1 MRVLLI
7 EDDRMMARSIE
18 LMLSA
23 SRFIVEKADTGE
35 DGVDLGEVYD
45 YDCIVLDLSLPDISG
60 LDVLRTLRRG
70 KNATPIMVLS
80 GTMEI
85 ESKVKALSLGA
96 DDYMTKPF
104 HKDELVAR
112 LRAVIRRS
120 KGHAQSQIVI
130 GDMTIDLDAKIV
142 QVNGVRV
149 HLTGR
154 EYQTL
159 ELMALRK
166 GKTITKDIFLSS
178 LYGGMDEPGAKI
190 VDVFICKLRKKLAP
204 ATDGR
209 HVIETVWGGGY
220 CLREAD
226 EASAVAT
233 AA

>member
-18 LMLSA
+18 LMLQA
-23 SRFIVEKADTGE
+23 GGFLVEKTQAGE
-35 DGVDLGEVYD
+35 DGVDLAEVYE
-45 YDCIVLDLSLPDISG
+45 YDMILLDLSLPDISG
-60 LDVLRTLRRG
+60 LDVMRTLRRG
-70 KNATPIMVLS
+70 KNETPILVLS
-80 GTMEI
+80 GTQEI
-85 ESKVKALSLGA
+85 DTKVKALSLGA

-112 LRAVIRRS
+112 MRSVIRRS
-120 KGHAQSQIVI
+120 KGHAQSVITI
-130 GDMTIDLDAKIV
+130 GDMVIDLDSKLV
-142 QVNGVRV
+142 HVNGQRI

-159 ELMALRK
+159 ELLALRK
-166 GKTITKDIFLSS
+166 GKTLTKDIFLSS

-226 EASAVAT
+226 EPAVA

>member
-7 EDDRMMARSIE
+7 EDDRLMARSIE
-18 LMLSA
+18 LMLATSG
-23 SRFIVEKADTGE
+23 FIVEKTGVGE
-35 DGVDLGEVYD
+35 DGVDLAEVYD
-45 YDCIVLDLSLPDISG
+45 FDLILLDLNLPDMSG

-70 KNATPIMVLS
+70 KNNTPILVLS
-80 GTMEI
+80 GTLEI

-120 KGHAQSQIVI
+120 KGHAQSLITI
-130 GDMTIDLDAKIV
+130 GDMVIDLDSKIV
-142 QVNGVRV
+142 QVNGTRV

-159 ELMALRK
+159 ELLALRK
-166 GKTITKDIFLSS
+166 GKTLTKDVFLSS

-220 CLREAD
+220 VLREAD
-226 EASAVAT
+226 EATVQSAA
-233 AA
+233 

>member
-18 LMLSA
+18 LMLTA
-23 SRFIVEKADTGE
+23 SGFTIEKADRGE
-35 DGVDLGEVYD
+35 DGLELAEIFD
-45 YDCIVLDLSLPDISG
+45 YDLILLDLNLPDVSG
-60 LDVLRTLRRG
+60 LDIVRKLRRG
-70 KNATPIMVLS
+70 KVDTPVMVLS
-80 GTMEI
+80 GSVEL
-85 ESKVKALSLGA
+85 EGKVKALSLGA

-104 HKDELVAR
+104 HREELVAR

-130 GDMTIDLDAKIV
+130 GDMMIDLDARIV
-142 QVNGVRV
+142 HVNGVRI

-159 ELMALRK
+159 ELLALRR
-166 GKTITKDIFLSS
+166 GKTLTKDIFLSS
-178 LYGGMDEPGAKI
+178 LYGGQDEPGPKI
-190 VDVFICKLRKKLAP
+190 IDVFICKLRKKLAP

-220 CLREAD
+220 VLREAD
-226 EASAVAT
+226 EAPVQT